1 MPHSFA
7 DQLMLS
13 CPQCGA
19 DFTPDIWLI
28 IDTAERPD
36 LLALIRNGSVL
47 PPETA
52 GSSMERAARTARTGA
67 RSRLVL
73 SLGRLERYKGHQ
85 RVIAAMPAIRRM
97 RPGARL
103 RIAGRGD
110 YEPELRQLVDDMGL
124 GDVVTI
130 GAVPH
135 EDMPDTL
142 AEAGVVA
149 LLSEYEAHPVAVM
162 EALAARRRVVVADT
176 TGFSELAEEGLVRA
190 IPIDADPEV
199 AAAAIVEEMDRP
211 EPAEAPDLPSWDDT
225 TDALED
231 LYLRVAAD

>member
-1 MPHSFA
+1 M
-7 DQLMLS
+7 
-13 CPQCGA
+13 
-19 DFTPDIWLI
+19 
-28 IDTAERPD
+28 
-36 LLALIRNGSVL
+36 
-47 PPETA
+47 
-52 GSSMERAARTARTGA
+52 
-67 RSRLVL
+67 
-73 SLGRLERYKGHQ
+73 
-85 RVIAAMPAIRRM
+85 
-97 RPGARL
+97 
-103 RIAGRGD
+103 
-110 YEPELRQLVDDMGL
+110 
-124 GDVVTI
+124 
-130 GAVPH
+130 
-135 EDMPDTL
+135 
-142 AEAGVVA
+142 A